1 MRRATFTDAAVSYGA
16 IGGTLAPDLMRYPPA
31 GYRPIERTV
40 RLGSGDERFQTAT
53 DLMMTWG
60 IHRGADIVVSDISAG
75 TGEQYVGLSFEQD
88 GSPAAAQPEHH
99 SEQKFSADGTPYIS
113 AGVSAMQTIRYLG
126 VTFTAPIRIVF
137 VIEEANRV
145 GFGAGT
151 LPGHPL
157 SGEESFIVDH
167 RDDDSVWLTIRIL
180 ARPATWYFRLAG
192 PLVRRVQRVYIARF
206 LRALHPVAAA

>member
-16 IGGTLAPDLMRYPPA
+16 IGGTLAPDMLRYPPA
-31 GYRPIERTV
+31 GYRPIERTI
-40 RLGSGDERFQTAT
+40 RLGSGDERFQAAT

-60 IHRGADIVVSDISAG
+60 IHRGAEIEVTDISAG
-75 TGEQYVGLSFEQD
+75 TGQQYVGLSFDPHGAPIAE
-88 GSPAAAQPEHH
+88 QPEHET
-99 SEQKFSADGTPYIS
+99 EQKFSAEGTPYIS
-113 AGVSAMQTIRYLG
+113 AGVSAMQKIRYLG
-126 VTFTAPIRIVF
+126 RTFEAPIRIVF
-137 VIEEANRV
+137 VIEEPNRI

-157 SGEESFIVDH
+157 SGEESFIVDR
-167 RDDDSVWLTIRIL
+167 RDDGSVWLTIRIL
-180 ARPATWYFRLAG
+180 ARPATWYYRLAG

>member
-16 IGGTLAPDLMRYPPA
+16 IGGTLAPDLLRYPPA
-31 GYRPIERTV
+31 GYRPIEKTI

-60 IHRGADIVVSDISAG
+60 IHRGADIAISDISSG
-75 TGEQYVGLSFEQD
+75 TGRQYVGLSFDAD
-88 GSPAAAQPEHH
+88 GVPLADQPEHLI
-99 SEQKFSADGTPYIS
+99 EQKFSADGTPYIS
-113 AGVSAMQTIRYLG
+113 AGMTAMQKISYLG
-126 VTFTAPIRIVF
+126 LRFEAPIRIVF
-137 VIEEANRV
+137 VVEETDRV

-157 SGEESFIVDH
+157 SGEESFIVERRVDG
-167 RDDDSVWLTIRIL
+167 SVWLTIRIL
-180 ARPATWYFRLAG
+180 ARPATWYYRLAG
-192 PLVRRVQRVYIARF
+192 PLVRRVQKTYISRF

>member
-1 MRRATFTDAAVSYGA
+1 MRRATFTDAAVNYGA
-16 IGGTLAPDLMRYPPA
+16 IGGTLAPDLLRYPPA
-31 GYRPIERTV
+31 GYRPIEKKI

-60 IHRGADIVVSDISAG
+60 IHRGADIEISDISAG
-75 TGEQYVGLSFEQD
+75 TGRQYVGLSFDAHGTPIPE
-88 GSPAAAQPEHH
+88 QPEHL

-113 AGVSAMQTIRYLG
+113 AGMTAMQKIRYLG
-126 VTFTAPIRIVF
+126 LTFEAPIRIVF
-137 VIEEANRV
+137 VIEETDRV

-157 SGEESFIVDH
+157 SGEESFIVER
-167 RDDDSVWLTIRIL
+167 RDDGSVWLTIRIL
-180 ARPATWYFRLAG
+180 ARPATWYYRLGG
-192 PLVRRVQRVYIARF
+192 PIVRRAQKLYVSRF